1 MQSVS
6 FSREIAAPE
15 ESVREAILD
24 LEPFM
29 RAADF
34 EEVTVTDATFAG
46 GRVTGG
52 RIGIANGV
60 GFLRIELS
68 LSVVDRPG
76 AVLAYEQREGIFETM
91 TTEYRLGEGS
101 EGTAVDVRTAFALD
115 ASFVGPLLDATVI
128 RRQRRREVESQF
140 DHLREAC
147 E

>member
-1 MQSVS
+1 MNTVTVS
-6 FSREIAAPE
+6 RIIDAPPDA
-15 ESVREAILD
+15 VRESIGRI
-24 LEPFM
+24 EPFV
-29 RAADF
+29 AASGVD
-34 EEVTVTDATFAG
+34 EVTVEDGLVRVTNLVGIATIELTLELVDATDAA
-46 GRVTGG
+46 
-52 RIGIANGV
+52 
-60 GFLRIELS
+60 
-68 LSVVDRPG
+68 
-76 AVLAYEQREGIFETM
+76 LAYEQREGIFETM